1 VYGQCKEIRP
11 ANVLEASNGKV
22 EQPAAYSSHPG
33 RLVISPFRHEVIHFQ
48 FTVRISENRMN
59 SRKDATAKVPSKQ
72 DLEAMSEFRYQLR
85 QFLRFSEEITHA
97 EGVTPLQYQLLLHV
111 RGFPSRQW
119 ASVGELA
126 ERLQAAPNGTAA
138 LVSRCES
145 AGLVLRKPDDEDRRQ
160 VQVHLT
166 AKGERCLLKLA
177 VQHKSEIESFGWVFS
192 EADKQ

>member
-1 VYGQCKEIRP
+1 MG
-11 ANVLEASNGKV
+11 
-22 EQPAAYSSHPG
+22 
-33 RLVISPFRHEVIHFQ
+33 
-48 FTVRISENRMN
+48 
-59 SRKDATAKVPSKQ
+59 SRKGAIVEGPGKQ

-111 RGFPSRQW
+111 RGFPGRQW
-119 ASVGELA
+119 ATVGELA

-138 LVSRCES
+138 LVSRCEA
-145 AGLVLRKPDDEDRRQ
+145 AGLVVRKPDRVDRRQ

-177 VQHKSEIESFGWVFS
+177 ALHKSEMESFGWTFS
-192 EADKQ
+192 RAGAQ

>member
-1 VYGQCKEIRP
+1 MG
-11 ANVLEASNGKV
+11 
-22 EQPAAYSSHPG
+22 
-33 RLVISPFRHEVIHFQ
+33 
-48 FTVRISENRMN
+48 
-59 SRKDATAKVPSKQ
+59 SRKDAIVKIPGKQ

-111 RGFPSRQW
+111 RGFAGRKW
-119 ASVGELA
+119 ATVGELA

-138 LVSRCES
+138 LVSRCEA
-145 AGLVLRKPDDEDRRQ
+145 AGLVIRRPDVTDRRQ

-177 VQHKSEIESFGWVFS
+177 ALHKSEMDSFGWAFGR
-192 EADKQ
+192 AGGQ